1 MTDYDFEN
9 ITERI
14 ITILKIVLLAI
25 GCGIGLLALI
35 SGIAVALGQGEKYYA
50 HISTKKRMV

>member
-1 MTDYDFEN
+1 MNDYDFEN

-25 GCGIGLLALI
+25 VYGIGLLALI
-35 SGIAVALGQGEKYYA
+35 SGIAVALC
-50 HISTKKRMV
+50 

>member
-1 MTDYDFEN
+1 MRSKAMTDYDFEN

-25 GCGIGLLALI
+25 VCGIGLLALI
-35 SGIAVALGQGEKYYA
+35 SGIAVALG
-50 HISTKKRMV
+50 

>member
-14 ITILKIVLLAI
+14 ITILKIFLLVI
-25 GCGIGLLALI
+25 LCGIGLLALI
-35 SGIAVALGQGEKYYA
+35 SGIAVALA
-50 HISTKKRMV
+50 

>member
-14 ITILKIVLLAI
+14 ITILKIALLAI
-25 GCGIGLLALI
+25 VCGIGLLALI
-35 SGIAVALGQGEKYYA
+35 SGIAVTLG
-50 HISTKKRMV
+50 